1 MGKTKKSIRGKLGR
15 KSRNAGKGVTR
26 KLVTRKL
33 VTRKRKLNR
42 KNKKTRR
49 KGVKQTG
56 GRRRPNGPGTGGASA
71 SASASA
77 NNGHMN
83 EGGPD
88 DLNEE
93 AIRRIQANNIGGLL
107 ELLGTRTFPDDEA
120 LMEAVTM
127 PGANMEMISEVI
139 FRTYIHG
146 DTEDK
151 ISAAM
156 EETPDLLIE
165 VIDALKEQE
174 LRQEEAA
181 ALAQQEQKYP
191 NHNNG
196 RPVTPPPHMNN
207 EY

>member
-1 MGKTKKSIRGKLGR
+1 MGKASIRR
-15 KSRNAGKGVTR
+15 R
-26 KLVTRKL
+26 

-49 KGVKQTG
+49 KGVNQTG
-56 GRRRPNGPGTGGASA
+56 GRRRPNGSGTGGASP
-71 SASASA
+71 SP
-77 NNGHMN
+77 NNGQMN

-88 DLNEE
+88 YLNEVEKAE
-93 AIRRIQANNIGGLL
+93 AIALIQANNQEGLL
-107 ELLGTRTFPDDEA
+107 ALLDTRTFPDDSA
-120 LMEAVTM
+120 LMAAVTM
-127 PGANMEMISEVI
+127 PGANMAMISEVI

-181 ALAQQEQKYP
+181 ALAQQEQKQA
-191 NHNNG
+191 NNNG
-196 RPVTPPPHMNN
+196 RVSTPLPRMN
-207 EY
+207 EED

>member
-1 MGKTKKSIRGKLGR
+1 MGKPTIRR
-15 KSRNAGKGVTR
+15 R
-26 KLVTRKL
+26 

-49 KGVKQTG
+49 KGVKQIG
-56 GRRRPNGPGTGGASA
+56 GRRRPDGSVSSG
-71 SASASA
+71 
-77 NNGHMN
+77 NNDVMYD
-83 EGGPD
+83 ESY
-88 DLNEE
+88 LNEAEKAE
-93 AIRRIQANNIGGLL
+93 AIALIQANNKDGLL
-107 ELLGTRTFPDDEA
+107 TLLGTRTFPDDSA
-120 LMEAVTM
+120 LMAAVTM
-127 PGANMEMISEVI
+127 PGANMAMISEVI

-181 ALAQQEQKYP
+181 VLAQQEQKQA
-191 NHNNG
+191 NSNG
-196 RPVTPPPHMNN
+196 RVSTPPPMNH
-207 EY
+207 ED

>member
-1 MGKTKKSIRGKLGR
+1 MGKSKSKKSIRGKAGR
-15 KSRNAGKGVTR
+15 KSRKAS

-33 VTRKRKLNR
+33 VTRKRVIR
-42 KNKKTRR
+42 KDKKTRR
-49 KGVKQTG
+49 KGAKQTG
-56 GRRRPNGPGTGGASA
+56 GRRRPNGPGTAGGGG
-71 SASASA
+71 
-77 NNGHMN
+77 NNGLMN

-88 DLNEE
+88 YLNEAE
-93 AIRRIQANNIGGLL
+93 KAQAIALIQANNKDGLL
-107 ELLGTRTFPDDEA
+107 TLLGTRTFPDDSA
-120 LMEAVTM
+120 LMAAVTM
-127 PGANMEMISEVI
+127 QGANMAMISEVI

-181 ALAQQEQKYP
+181 ALAQQEQKQA
-191 NHNNG
+191 NNNG
-196 RPVTPPPHMNN
+196 RVSTPPPMNH
-207 EY
+207 ED

>member
-1 MGKTKKSIRGKLGR
+1 MGKPTIRR
-15 KSRNAGKGVTR
+15 R
-26 KLVTRKL
+26 

-49 KGVKQTG
+49 KGVKQIG
-56 GRRRPNGPGTGGASA
+56 GRRRPDGSVSSG
-71 SASASA
+71 
-77 NNGHMN
+77 NNDVMYD
-83 EGGPD
+83 ESY
-88 DLNEE
+88 LNEAEKAE
-93 AIRRIQANNIGGLL
+93 AIALIQANNKDGLL
-107 ELLGTRTFPDDEA
+107 TLLGTRTFPDDSA
-120 LMEAVTM
+120 LMAAVTM
-127 PGANMEMISEVI
+127 PGANMAMISEVI

-181 ALAQQEQKYP
+181 ALAQQEQKQA
-191 NHNNG
+191 NNNG
-196 RPVTPPPHMNN
+196 RVSTPPPMNH
-207 EY
+207 ED